1 MFCPIGRLP
10 FSPIERLSILPD
22 WPDWAQF
29 ARLPDWA
36 SCPIGPNAVFFLDYP
51 IEPSEPWVPD
61 WPDWKPEPDWTD
73 WVLGDAP
80 GHDGVYVQVDF
91 PLVNL
96 MLGSLR
102 VLFDLGPGC
111 IQTS

>member
-1 MFCPIGRLP
+1 MGK
-10 FSPIERLSILPD
+10 LPD
-22 WPDWAQF
+22 WPEC
-29 ARLPDWA
+29 
-36 SCPIGPNAVFFLDYP
+36 SFFLDYP

-91 PLVNL
+91 PLVHL
-96 MLGSLR
+96 MVGI
-102 VLFDLGPGC
+102 LFSRGLDLSTC
-111 IQTS
+111 R